1 MDNLRVKIKIGER
14 EFEAEGAR
22 EAVEARLAEA
32 QFWLLKEPR
41 NEPNPAKDTPNSEK
55 IEAEHPTYDVD
66 RGRRTVR
73 LRVLPPRGEVLQ
85 RLSNALLLLLYG
97 YNSLL
102 GRSEVPVT
110 RMAEDLRM
118 SGFAGLRR
126 LSRAFDRLEREGL
139 ASRSGAGKGTQYRA
153 TLPGLESGKT
163 LAKSFSK

>member
-1 MDNLRVKIKIGER
+1 VDNLRVKIKIGER

-32 QFWLLKEPR
+32 QFWLLKEP
-41 NEPNPAKDTPNSEK
+41 EKALKSACESLDTEK
-55 IEAEHPTYDVD
+55 KETEHPAYDVD
-66 RGRRTVR
+66 RGKRTVR

-126 LSRAFDRLEREGL
+126 LSRAFERLEREGL